1 MRRERRFPVVLSK
14 RERQALQQL
23 AQAEA
28 LSAATV
34 LRRLIIR
41 EAKRRGLWPGVRG
54 EDVLPPFETVTTV
67 QSNEEASSV

>member
-1 MRRERRFPVVLSK
+1 MRRDRRFPVVLSK

-28 LSAATV
+28 LSAAAV

-41 EAKRRGLWPGVRG
+41 EAKRRGLWPRVRG
-54 EDVLPPFETVTTV
+54 EAVLAPPEAVATDQSYEET
-67 QSNEEASSV
+67 SSV

>member
-1 MRRERRFPVVLSK
+1 MRRDRRFPVVLSK

-28 LSAATV
+28 LSGAAV

-54 EDVLPPFETVTTV
+54 EAVLPPFETVATV
-67 QSNEEASSV
+67 QSNEEANPV

>member
-1 MRRERRFPVVLSK
+1 MRRDRRFPVVLSK

-28 LSAATV
+28 LSAAAV

-41 EAKRRGLWPGVRG
+41 EAKRRGLWPGVKR
-54 EDVLPPFETVTTV
+54 EDLLPSFETMTTV
-67 QSNEEASSV
+67 QSNEEANPV

>member
-1 MRRERRFPVVLSK
+1 VRRDRRFPVVLSK

-28 LSAATV
+28 LSAAAV
-34 LRRLIIR
+34 LRRLLIR

-54 EDVLPPFETVTTV
+54 EPVLPPPKAVATD
-67 QSNEEASSV
+67 QSYEEASSV

>member
-1 MRRERRFPVVLSK
+1 VRRDQRFPVVLSK
-14 RERQALQQL
+14 REWQALHQL

-28 LSAATV
+28 LSAAAV

-54 EDVLPPFETVTTV
+54 EAVLPPEAVATD
-67 QSNEEASSV
+67 QSYEEASSV